1 MSTISNYDN
10 FFLPSDDLD
19 AAKEFYNNRLG
30 LDIKFDFS
38 EKGMVAFKVGGNEP
52 AIILRKGENVK
63 PAIWL
68 TVDNVQQAYEE
79 LKDKGIQ
86 FLSEPFEIPT
96 GSSVEFEDPF
106 GNRLGLTDYTR
117 LPQSGEQ

>member
-1 MSTISNYDN
+1 MSTINDYDN